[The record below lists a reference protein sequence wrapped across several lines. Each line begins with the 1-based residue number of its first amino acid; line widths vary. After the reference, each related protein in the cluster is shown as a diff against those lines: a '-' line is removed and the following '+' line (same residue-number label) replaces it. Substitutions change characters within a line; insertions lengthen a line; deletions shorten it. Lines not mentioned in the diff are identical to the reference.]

1 MSARKGSTSYGKL
14 GRLNYCSN
22 TLDRPSKVT
31 EVFALTAVSR
41 LNSPSTL
48 QREVIISVTEFPES
62 LKFLLFQKEEDE
74 SL

>member
-31 EVFALTAVSR
+31 EVFTAVSR
-41 LNSPSTL
+41 LNSSSTL
-48 QREVIISVTEFPES
+48 QREVIISVTEF
-62 LKFLLFQKEEDE
+62 LLFFKTKTVRR
-74 SL
+74 